1 LKNLKNITLEKF
13 IYSLGIRH
21 IGEINSEI
29 LAKEFRDLNKLIYSI
44 NNREKLKN
52 IDGLGPKAIESICEF
67 FSNDKNVQTL
77 KKLQNLVKISNPEV
91 NKMNNY
97 FSNKNL
103 VFTGTL
109 VSLSRDEAKYLAKN
123 NGAKILSSISKN
135 TDYLI
140 IGQKAGSKI
149 QKAKMLGV
157 KIIDEKQFLLKINK

>member
-1 LKNLKNITLEKF
+1 
-13 IYSLGIRH
+13 
-21 IGEINSEI
+21 
-29 LAKEFRDLNKLIYSI
+29 
-44 NNREKLKN
+44 
-52 IDGLGPKAIESICEF
+52 
-67 FSNDKNVQTL
+67 
-77 KKLQNLVKISNPEV
+77 
-91 NKMNNY
+91 MNNY

>member
-1 LKNLKNITLEKF
+1 ME
-13 IYSLGIRH
+13 
-21 IGEINSEI
+21 
-29 LAKEFRDLNKLIYSI
+29 
-44 NNREKLKN
+44 
-52 IDGLGPKAIESICEF
+52 
-67 FSNDKNVQTL
+67 TL

>member
-1 LKNLKNITLEKF
+1 ME
-13 IYSLGIRH
+13 
-21 IGEINSEI
+21 
-29 LAKEFRDLNKLIYSI
+29 
-44 NNREKLKN
+44 
-52 IDGLGPKAIESICEF
+52 
-67 FSNDKNVQTL
+67 TL
-77 KKLQNLVKISNPEV
+77 KKLQNLVKISNPEI
-91 NKMNNY
+91 NKKNNY

-140 IGQKAGSKI
+140 IGEKAGSKI

>member
-1 LKNLKNITLEKF
+1 MKNLKNITLEKF

>member
-1 LKNLKNITLEKF
+1 ME
-13 IYSLGIRH
+13 
-21 IGEINSEI
+21 
-29 LAKEFRDLNKLIYSI
+29 
-44 NNREKLKN
+44 
-52 IDGLGPKAIESICEF
+52 
-67 FSNDKNVQTL
+67 TL

-140 IGQKAGSKI
+140 IGEKAGSKI